1 MALRA
6 FIAAGLLAVA
16 GFCRAQAFTVGDPSL
31 IDGSATIY
39 QINLASRA
47 TSPVGTAGT
56 AGTGHP
62 IVALGALAFS
72 PDHTL
77 YALALT
83 GNTSPTL
90 VTLNQGS
97 GKATTVSQVAGVSSS
112 AAKNLSLSFGCD
124 GKLWMAA
131 ADTNNFWELTPGTGQ
146 IRPVGN
152 LGAKITSL
160 AFRNNVLYGIGGS
173 GNANLYSIDLNTGKA
188 TSIGA
193 YGASVSTPVD
203 AGFDGSGTLWSLVR
217 NFNGNDP
224 PSKLNSLAQIN
235 TTSGALTPIGDIP
248 DPSGNPAIPQ
258 TLQGLAIASPSCSA
272 APPPDIPVGAP
283 MLSPAGLA
291 AFVLSLLAAAALMF
305 SARVRD

>member
-6 FIAAGLLAVA
+6 FIAAGLLVVA

-39 QINLASRA
+39 QVNLASRVA
-47 TSPVGTAGT
+47 SVVGTAGN
-56 AGTGHP
+56 GGNGHP
-62 IVALGALAFS
+62 IVGLGALAFS
-72 PDHTL
+72 PDHNL

-97 GKATTVSQVAGVSSS
+97 GKATTVSQVTGVSSS
-112 AAKNLSLSFGCD
+112 AAKNLSLSFSCD

-131 ADTNNFWELTPGTGQ
+131 ADSNNFWELTPGTGQ
-146 IRPVGN
+146 IRSVGN

-160 AFRNNVLYGIGGS
+160 AFRNNVMYGVGGS
-173 GNANLYSIDLNTGKA
+173 GNANLYSIALDTGKA
-188 TSIGA
+188 TPIGA
-193 YGASVSTPVD
+193 YGTAVSTPVD

-235 TTSGALTPIGDIP
+235 PTTGALNTIGDIP

-258 TLQGLAIASPSCSA
+258 TLQGLAIAPPTCA
-272 APPPDIPVGAP
+272 AVPPVLPVGAP
-283 MLSPAGLA
+283 MFSLTGRGV
-291 AFVLSLLAAAALMF
+291 FILSLLAAAAVMF
-305 SARVRD
+305 PVRLRD